1 MAEISPRKQ
10 PRQARARA
18 TCAAVKQAAARILI
32 AGGPSALN
40 TNAIAETAGVSV
52 GTLYQYYPSK
62 QAILAELVR
71 DMRAGMLADIERG
84 RAQAQGRDLR
94 SAVRLMVG
102 ASLDHHRRDPRG
114 AEAIERAEAELPM
127 DAETEA
133 LKRRIVALVAELLA
147 NHGIADPGLAAR
159 DLSAMTRGMAQAAV
173 AAGETDFDALTK
185 RIARGAIGY
194 LEMDCN

>member
-18 TCAAVKQAAARILI
+18 TCEAVKQAAARILVT
-32 AGGPSALN
+32 GGPPALN

-84 RAQAQGRDLR
+84 RAQAKGHDLR
-94 SAVRLMVG
+94 TAVRLMVG
-102 ASLDHHRRDPRG
+102 ASLDHHRRDALG
-114 AEAIERAEAELPM
+114 AEAMERAEAELPM
-127 DAETEA
+127 DAETDA
-133 LKRRIVALVAELLA
+133 LKRRIIALVADLLA
-147 NHGIADPGLAAR
+147 GYGIADPELAAR

-173 AAGETDFDALTK
+173 TAGETDFDTLTE

-194 LEMDCN
+194 LETGCN